1 MNWESAGQFWAMGG
15 YGFFVW
21 SSYAVTAVLIA
32 AELFAVSRRMR
43 RARALAARDLALEH
57 MDSGKRGRA

>member
-21 SSYAVTAVLIA
+21 SSYAVTAVLVA
-32 AELFAVSRRMR
+32 AELIALSRRMR
-43 RARALAARDLALEH
+43 RARALAARDLALER
-57 MDSGKRGRA
+57 MDSGKRGRT

>member
-21 SSYAVTAVLIA
+21 SSYAVTAALVA
-32 AELFAVSRRMR
+32 AELVAVSRRMR
-43 RARALAARDLALEH
+43 RARALAARDLALER
-57 MDSGKRGRA
+57 MDASKRGRA

>member
-21 SSYAVTAVLIA
+21 TSYAVTAVLVA
-32 AELFAVSRRMR
+32 AELIAVARRMR
-43 RARALAARDLALEH
+43 RARALAARDLALER